1 MTETGVRHRIAELVH
16 LATDG
21 RVLAADA
28 LTAGASLSA
37 LGVDSLGLL
46 RLIDAVEMEYG
57 VEIDL
62 AATGPRLDTVD
73 DLIAAL
79 PQGGAR

>member
-1 MTETGVRHRIAELVH
+1 MTETAVRQRIAELMH
-16 LATDG
+16 QATDG
-21 RVLAADA
+21 RVSPAEA
-28 LTAGASLSA
+28 LMDGASLSA
-37 LGVDSLGLL
+37 LGLDSLGFL

-62 AATGPRLDTVD
+62 DGAGPRLDTMD
-73 DLIAAL
+73 DLIARL